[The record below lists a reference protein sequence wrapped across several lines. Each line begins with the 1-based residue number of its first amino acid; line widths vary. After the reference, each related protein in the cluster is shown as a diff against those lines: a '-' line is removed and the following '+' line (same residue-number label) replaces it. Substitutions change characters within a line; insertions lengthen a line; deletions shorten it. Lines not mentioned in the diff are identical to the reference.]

1 MEFRRTGTPS
11 LTNSVTSFTQR
22 RNHIQAAPR
31 GEKAISYCAPGSSG
45 AGENRGKGNA
55 WCCNILLFRHAALVG
70 FHACAVFLQVFSH
83 LDLFFAAWAELTQ
96 DTTVPAAVF
105 DTYAGSAKER
115 KKLKPINNAVFFM
128 AIPLVIIFFT

>member
-1 MEFRRTGTPS
+1 MALAR
-11 LTNSVTSFTQR
+11 
-22 RNHIQAAPR
+22 IAARATR
-31 GEKAISYCAPGSSG
+31 GVAISYFFGTLRLWDFTLVLFFFRCFL
-45 AGENRGKGNA
+45 
-55 WCCNILLFRHAALVG
+55 ILTF
-70 FHACAVFLQVFSH
+70 
-83 LDLFFAAWAELTQ
+83 FFAAWAELTQ